1 MLVLP
6 STAWDH
12 LIISGVKTQQ
22 TSIHMRHSML
32 PLSCNIILVIP
43 LDDKR
48 LTAHFLLQK
57 TIHRNYQKLSKTQKT
72 IHLSVFF
79 WPIDGWTDS
88 NRWLL
93 CFLFTWRFVGSE
105 RKTVHYT
112 SALSYNESI
121 VRRHQ
126 SCCW

>member
-1 MLVLP
+1 
-6 STAWDH
+6 
-12 LIISGVKTQQ
+12 
-22 TSIHMRHSML
+22 ML

-48 LTAHFLLQK
+48 LTARFLLQK

-88 NRWLL
+88 NR
-93 CFLFTWRFVGSE
+93 
-105 RKTVHYT
+105 
-112 SALSYNESI
+112 
-121 VRRHQ
+121 
-126 SCCW
+126 